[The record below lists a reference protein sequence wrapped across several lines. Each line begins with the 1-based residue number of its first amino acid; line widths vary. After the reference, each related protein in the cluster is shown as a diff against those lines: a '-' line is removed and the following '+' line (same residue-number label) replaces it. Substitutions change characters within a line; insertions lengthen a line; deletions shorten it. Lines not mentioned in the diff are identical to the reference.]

1 VDAVVGNS
9 SSGLAEAPSFNIGTI
24 NIGDRQ
30 KGRIEAESVISCQPK
45 EFLIDSAMERLY
57 TLDFQNI
64 LKEVDNPYGTGGA
77 SEKIIKIIKT
87 IKLDNILKKTFYDIK

>member
-1 VDAVVGNS
+1 
-9 SSGLAEAPSFNIGTI
+9 
-24 NIGDRQ
+24 
-30 KGRIEAESVISCQPK
+30 
-45 EFLIDSAMERLY
+45 MERLY